1 MRTNIIREKLDR
13 DEPTLSTHI
22 HTTWPSVV
30 EALGHTGTST
40 TTWSSSP
47 STARSTSTT
56 WTTCAAPPSSTSL
69 GSMIKVDQSHQEFLA
84 QRGIG
89 AGFSSVLFTDA
100 RSAAEVRECVRIAR
114 ADTPKWSGLYGAAT
128 RRNTYMGYGGGE
140 SYVDLINDTVVAVMI
155 EKKGAVDDLD
165 EILDIPGVDMVQ
177 WGGSDFSMS
186 VGLAGQRSHPDI
198 VAARDRVFKTALAK
212 GVPPRAEV
220 QTADD
225 AKEFLDMGVRHF
237 SIGTDITIL
246 YGWWQENGEAIW
258 KTMEDAGAG
267 RVE

>member
-1 MRTNIIREKLDR
+1 MRTNIIREKLSR
-13 DEPTLSTHI
+13 DEPTVSTHI

-30 EALGHTGTST
+30 EALGHTGLYDYVEFVAEYGSFDLHDLDNLC
-40 TTWSSSP
+40 
-47 STARSTSTT
+47 R
-56 WTTCAAPPSSTSL
+56 AAELHKL
-69 GSMIKVDQSHQEFLA
+69 GSMIKVDQSDQEFLA

-89 AGFSSVLFTDA
+89 AGFGSVLFTDA

-114 ADTPKWSGLYGAAT
+114 ADTPEWSGLYGAAT

-140 SYVDLINDTVVAVMI
+140 SYVELINDTVVAVMI

-165 EILDIPGVDMVQ
+165 EILEIPGVDMVQ
-177 WGGSDFSMS
+177 WGGSDYSMS
-186 VGLAGQRSHPDI
+186 VGLAGQRTHPDI
-198 VAARDRVFKTALAK
+198 VAARDRVFKTALAR
-212 GVPPRAEV
+212 GVAPRAEV

-225 AKEFLDMGVRHF
+225 AKEYLDMGVRHF

-246 YGWWQENGEAIW
+246 YGWWQDSGEELW
-258 KTMEDAGAG
+258 KTMEDAGVG

>member
-1 MRTNIIREKLDR
+1 VRTNSLRNKLNAN
-13 DEPTLSTHI
+13 EI
-22 HTTWPSVV
+22 SVCTRIFNPDPVTV
-30 EALGHTGTST
+30 EMLGQAGQFDYVEFVAEYGSFDLHDLDNVCR
-40 TTWSSSP
+40 
-47 STARSTSTT
+47 TAELYG
-56 WTTCAAPPSSTSL
+56 L
-69 GSMIKVDQSHQEFLA
+69 GSMIKIDQSHQAFLA

-89 AGFSSVLFTDA
+89 AGFEAVLFTDC
-100 RSAAEVRECVRIAR
+100 RSAADVRECVSFAR
-114 ADTPKWSGLYGAAT
+114 PDTPEDGGLYGSAA
-128 RRNTYMGYGGGE
+128 RRNVPMGSG
-140 SYVDLINDTVVAVMI
+140 STTDYVQAIRDIVVAVMI

-186 VGLAGQRSHPDI
+186 VGLAGQRGNPD
-198 VAARDRVFKTALAK
+198 VTAARDRVFKTALAK

-220 QTADD
+220 QTSDD

-246 YGWWQENGEAIW
+246 YGWWQENGEELW
-258 KTMEDAGAG
+258 KTMEDAGVG